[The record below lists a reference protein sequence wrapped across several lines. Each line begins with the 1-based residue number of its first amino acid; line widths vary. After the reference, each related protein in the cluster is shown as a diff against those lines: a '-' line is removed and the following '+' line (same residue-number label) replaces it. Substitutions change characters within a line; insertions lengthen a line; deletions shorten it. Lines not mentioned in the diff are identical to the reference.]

1 MFDDKHS
8 PELTKLGP
16 LYLSGGGL
24 ETSEEGGGGLMGNSV
39 ISNSEGIWKE
49 ELESV
54 SKSKFPSG
62 GPVSAVEVEGRAG
75 REGGKVKGEVV

>member
-1 MFDDKHS
+1 M
-8 PELTKLGP
+8 EI
-16 LYLSGGGL
+16 
-24 ETSEEGGGGLMGNSV
+24 SEGGGGGLMGNSV

-75 REGGKVKGEVV
+75 REGGKVKGEVEERV